1 MNNIFK
7 ELPTW
12 TIINIKE
19 VIDMSEIIETL
30 EGCIMTLENMD
41 EDAHD
46 SRYYMIM
53 AALRWVLDR
62 LDEPTQQGE

>member
-1 MNNIFK
+1 M
-7 ELPTW
+7 W
-12 TIINIKE
+12 TIINAEE
-19 VIDMSEIIETL
+19 VMDMSEIIETL
-30 EGCIMTLENMD
+30 EGCIVTLENMD

-62 LDEPTQQGE
+62 LEEPTPRGE

>member
-1 MNNIFK
+1 
-7 ELPTW
+7 
-12 TIINIKE
+12 
-19 VIDMSEIIETL
+19 MSEIIETL